1 MQKCVKVCVP
11 QKVLGLVFIVVTF
24 KCCYQGSFAI
34 SWIYLSASSLWFNG
48 QSTFFHWA
56 KDEWIMGWIYGVEM
70 NYFAT
75 WKIALLFVL
84 RGIVFHLSS
93 QVCPDWESEVDDSN
107 ELRDVLVMDQT
118 PLVLEVNTITTIMRD
133 VIDKCKLG
141 WEALWTRSRVLELNW

>member
-1 MQKCVKVCVP
+1 MWRCVFLRRFWV
-11 QKVLGLVFIVVTF
+11 LVFIVVTF

-34 SWIYLSASSLWFNG
+34 WWIYLSASGLWFNG

-56 KDEWIMGWIYGVEM
+56 KDEWIMWWIYGVEM

-84 RGIVFHLSS
+84 RGIIFHLSS

-107 ELRDVLVMDQT
+107 ERRDGLVMDQT

-141 WEALWTRSRVLELNW
+141 WEALWTHSRVLELNW